1 MEEGQKPLEIKITSA
16 ENTKPGDFLVLDR
29 YTAVPII
36 TTDGEGV
43 VARKSYTDYICKYES
58 AIILHQ
64 DGTWSIGK
72 NIRGKR

>member
-16 ENTKPGDFLVLDR
+16 ENTNPGDFLVLDR
-29 YTAVPII
+29 YTAATILR
-36 TTDGEGV
+36 TDEEGV
-43 VARKSYTDYICKYES
+43 TARQSYTEHTCKYNN

-72 NIRGKR
+72 NIRGRR